1 MELFYIAL
9 SWGIYDS
16 AFVKKHK
23 TMHQREKFLLYAI
36 KKIIQGVRGCED
48 GLQTVG
54 NEAIYIPNVR

>member
-1 MELFYIAL
+1 
-9 SWGIYDS
+9 
-16 AFVKKHK
+16 
-23 TMHQREKFLLYAI
+23 MHQREKFLLYAI